1 MTDIETT
8 TEQNIKQAHSFYLK
22 KQYRDAANLFW
33 QLSSDL
39 SSQNEESKAAEMK
52 NNASVSW
59 LMAGE
64 AQQALEAAKDTHL
77 VFEAL
82 QDDKQAGMAYGN
94 QAAAYDALQEFETAL
109 SYYQKAS
116 EKLLISGEKDY
127 RAIVLKQI
135 SQLQLKTGEHLQALA
150 SMNTALDSTEKLS
163 GKEKFLKRFLSKIF
177 H

>member
-1 MTDIETT
+1 
-8 TEQNIKQAHSFYLK
+8 
-22 KQYRDAANLFW
+22 
-33 QLSSDL
+33 
-39 SSQNEESKAAEMK
+39 MK

-59 LMAGE
+59 LMAGD

-77 VFEAL
+77 VFEAQ

-94 QAAAYDALQEFETAL
+94 QAAAYEALHEFETSL

-116 EKLLISGEKDY
+116 EKLLICGEKEY
-127 RAIVLKQI
+127 RAVVLKQI

-150 SMNTALDSTEKLS
+150 SMNTALDSTPKLS
-163 GKEKFLKRFLSKIF
+163 GKEKFLKKFLSKIF